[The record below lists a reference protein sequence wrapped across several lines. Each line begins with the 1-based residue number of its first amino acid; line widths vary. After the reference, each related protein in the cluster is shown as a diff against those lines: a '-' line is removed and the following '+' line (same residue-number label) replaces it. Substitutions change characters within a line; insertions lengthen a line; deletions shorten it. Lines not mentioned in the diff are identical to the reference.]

1 MSKNRNKLPERYN
14 PVGYG
19 DLIREV
25 YRESPKDVDGVFNA
39 SSVFYNR
46 ELLRLIFS
54 AYEFTGVPAEWDYDY
69 MLTHIFVDGMFA
81 ITDTEVGV
89 IPLRCGVT
97 GVNYWD
103 HPTEVQIAVPV
114 LGSMR
119 RKIGE
124 ECALVK
130 LQYDY
135 KGVMELVQRYA
146 TNLSMC
152 DSSIAVNLMNTKAV
166 IIGQAEDA
174 KQAQTLKK
182 MYDEISAG
190 KPFVVTRNGMVKIGE
205 SVIFNPVKQAFVA
218 DEVQLLKRKIM
229 NEFLTRIGIGNA
241 NTEKRERLISD
252 EVNAN
257 NEESEVAK
265 NHWVKTVNEGLKEAN
280 RLYGLSLGFRQVQV
294 KTEATEGGDG
304 NEPE

>member
-1 MSKNRNKLPERYN
+1 MSKRSNIPKEYN
-14 PVGYG
+14 PIGYG
-19 DLIREV
+19 DLLREF

-146 TNLSMC
+146 TNLAMC

-218 DEVQLLKRKIM
+218 DDVQLLKRKIM

-265 NHWVKTVNEGLKEAN
+265 NHWIKTVNEGLKEAN
-280 RLYGLSLGFRQVQV
+280 RLYGLSLGFRQV
-294 KTEATEGGDG
+294 KTETTEGGEG

>member
-1 MSKNRNKLPERYN
+1 MSKKRIPTEYN

-19 DLIREV
+19 DLLREF
-25 YRESPKDVDGVFNA
+25 YREAPKDVDGVFNA

-54 AYEFTGVPAEWDYDY
+54 AYEFTGVPSEWDYDY
-69 MLTHIFVDGMFA
+69 MLTHLFVDGLFA

-114 LGSMR
+114 LGTMR

-124 ECALVK
+124 DCALIK

-135 KGVMELVQRYA
+135 KGVMELVQRYS
-146 TNLSMC
+146 TNLAMC
-152 DSSIAVNLMNTKAV
+152 DSAIAVNLMNTKAAV
-166 IIGQAEDA
+166 IGQAEDQ

-218 DEVQLLKRKIM
+218 DDVQLLKRKIM

-257 NEESEVAK
+257 NEESMFSK
-265 NHWVKTVNEGLKEAN
+265 NHWIKAVNEGLKEAN
-280 RLYGLSLGFRQVQV
+280 RLYGLSLGFRQA
-294 KTEATEGGDG
+294 KLETAEGGEG
-304 NEPE
+304 NESE

>member
-1 MSKNRNKLPERYN
+1 MSKNRNKIPEMYN

-19 DLIREV
+19 DLLRDF
-25 YRESPKDVDGVFNA
+25 YREAPKDVDGVFNA

-135 KGVMELVQRYA
+135 KGIMELVQIYA
-146 TNLSMC
+146 TNLAMC

-218 DEVQLLKRKIM
+218 DDVQLLKRKIM

-280 RLYGLSLGFRQVQV
+280 RLYGLSLGFRQV
-294 KTEATEGGDG
+294 KTETNEGGNG

>member
-1 MSKNRNKLPERYN
+1 M
-14 PVGYG
+14 
-19 DLIREV
+19 
-25 YRESPKDVDGVFNA
+25 
-39 SSVFYNR
+39 
-46 ELLRLIFS
+46 LRLVFS
-54 AYEFTGVPAEWDYDY
+54 AYEFTGVPDTWDYDY
-69 MLTHIFVDGMFA
+69 MLTHLFVDGMFT

-103 HPTEVQIAVPV
+103 HPTEVQVAVPV
-114 LGSMR
+114 LGSFR

-124 ECALVK
+124 DCALVK
-130 LQYDY
+130 LQYDFH
-135 KGVMELVQRYA
+135 GIMPLVQRYA
-146 TNLSMC
+146 TNLAMC
-152 DSSIAVNLMNTKAV
+152 DSAIAVNLMNTKAA

-182 MYDEISAG
+182 MFDEISAG

-218 DEVQLLKRKIM
+218 DDVLLVKNKIM
-229 NEFLTRIGIGNA
+229 NEFLTRIGIDNA
-241 NTEKRERLISD
+241 NTDKRERLISD

-257 NEESEVAK
+257 NEEADFSK
-265 NHWVKTVNEGLKEAN
+265 NHWIKTVNEGLKEAG
-280 RLYGLSLGFRQVQV
+280 RLYGLNITFKQAKL
-294 KTEATEGGDG
+294 EEGSAE

>member
-1 MSKNRNKLPERYN
+1 MSKKRIPTEFN

-19 DLIREV
+19 DLLREF
-25 YRESPKDVDGVFNA
+25 YREAPKDVDGVFNA

-54 AYEFTGVPAEWDYDY
+54 AYEFTGVPSEWDYDY
-69 MLTHIFVDGMFA
+69 MLTHLFVDGLFA

-124 ECALVK
+124 DCALVK

-135 KGVMELVQRYA
+135 KGVMELVQRYS
-146 TNLSMC
+146 TNLAMC
-152 DSSIAVNLMNTKAV
+152 DSAIAVNLMNTKAAV
-166 IIGQAEDA
+166 IGQAEDQ

-182 MYDEISAG
+182 MFDEISAG
-190 KPFVVTRNGMVKIGE
+190 KPFVVTKNGMVKMGE
-205 SVIFNPVKQAFVA
+205 TIIFNPVKQAFVA
-218 DEVQLLKRKIM
+218 DDVLLVKRKIM
-229 NEFLTRIGIGNA
+229 NEFLTRIGIDNA
-241 NTEKRERLISD
+241 NTDKRERLISD
-252 EVNAN
+252 EVNSN
-257 NEESEVAK
+257 NEESMFSK
-265 NHWVKTVNEGLKEAN
+265 NHWVKSVNEGLKEAN
-280 RLYGLSLGFRQVQV
+280 RLYGLSLGFRQA
-294 KTEATEGGDG
+294 KLETAEGGEE
-304 NEPE
+304 NESE

>member
-1 MSKNRNKLPERYN
+1 MSKKRIPKEFN

-19 DLIREV
+19 DLLREF

-124 ECALVK
+124 DCALVK

-146 TNLSMC
+146 TNMAMC
-152 DSSIAVNLMNTKAV
+152 DSAIAVNLMNTKAA
-166 IIGQAEDA
+166 IIGQAEDQ

-182 MYDEISAG
+182 MFDEISAG

-205 SVIFNPVKQAFVA
+205 SIIFNPVKQAFVA
-218 DEVQLLKRKIM
+218 DDVLIVKRKMM

-241 NTEKRERLISD
+241 NTDKRERLISD

-257 NEESEVAK
+257 NEESMFSK

-280 RLYGLSLGFRQVQV
+280 RLYSLSLAFRQSNI
-294 KTEATEGGDG
+294 EEGDE
-304 NEPE
+304 NESE

>member
-1 MSKNRNKLPERYN
+1 MSKKRIPTEYN

-19 DLIREV
+19 DLLREF

-54 AYEFTGVPAEWDYDY
+54 AYEFTGVPEEWDYDY

-124 ECALVK
+124 DCALIK

-135 KGVMELVQRYA
+135 KGIMDLVQRYA
-146 TNLSMC
+146 TNLAMC
-152 DSSIAVNLMNTKAV
+152 DSAIAVNLMNTKAA

-218 DEVQLLKRKIM
+218 DDVQLLKRKIM

-280 RLYGLSLGFRQVQV
+280 RLYGLSLGFRQV
-294 KTEATEGGDG
+294 KTETTEGGEV
-304 NEPE
+304 NESE

>member
-1 MSKNRNKLPERYN
+1 MSKNRNRLPERFN

-19 DLIREV
+19 DLVREF

-54 AYEFTGVPAEWDYDY
+54 AYEFTGVPSEWDYDY
-69 MLTHIFVDGMFA
+69 MLTHLFVDGLFA

-124 ECALVK
+124 DCALIK

-146 TNLSMC
+146 TNLAMC
-152 DSSIAVNLMNTKAV
+152 DSAIAVNLMNTKAA

-182 MYDEISAG
+182 MFDEISAG

-205 SVIFNPVKQAFVA
+205 TVIFNPVKQAFVA
-218 DEVQLLKRKIM
+218 DDVQILKRKIM

-257 NEESEVAK
+257 NEESEFSK
-265 NHWVKTVNEGLKEAN
+265 NHWVKTVNEGLRDAN
-280 RLYGLSLGFRQVQV
+280 RLYGLSLGFRQA
-294 KTEATEGGDG
+294 KTETTEGGEG
-304 NEPE
+304 NESE

>member
-1 MSKNRNKLPERYN
+1 MSKKRIPKEFN

-19 DLIREV
+19 DLVREF
-25 YRESPKDVDGVFNA
+25 YRKSPKDVDGVFNA

-46 ELLRLIFS
+46 ELLRLVFS
-54 AYEFTGVPAEWDYDY
+54 AYEFTGVPDTWDYDY
-69 MLTHIFVDGMFA
+69 MLTHLFVDGLFA

-124 ECALVK
+124 DCALIK

-135 KGVMELVQRYA
+135 KGIMDLVQRYA
-146 TNLSMC
+146 TNLAMC
-152 DSSIAVNLMNTKAV
+152 DSAIAVNLMNTKAT

-182 MYDEISAG
+182 MFDEISAG

-218 DEVQLLKRKIM
+218 DDVQLVKRKMM

-241 NTEKRERLISD
+241 NTDKRERLISD

-257 NEESEVAK
+257 NEESEFSK

-280 RLYGLSLGFRQVQV
+280 RLYGLSLGFRQS
-294 KTEATEGGDG
+294 ELGEGG
-304 NEPE
+304 EEYES

>member
-1 MSKNRNKLPERYN
+1 MSKNKLPERYN
-14 PVGYG
+14 PVAYG
-19 DLIREV
+19 DLLREF

-54 AYEFTGVPAEWDYDY
+54 AYEFTGVPTEWDYDY
-69 MLTHIFVDGMFA
+69 MLTHLFVDGLFA

-97 GVNYWD
+97 GVNYWE

-124 ECALVK
+124 DCALIK

-135 KGVMELVQRYA
+135 KGVMDLVQRYA
-146 TNLSMC
+146 SNLAMC
-152 DSSIAVNLMNTKAV
+152 DSAIAVNLMNTKAA

-205 SVIFNPVKQAFVA
+205 TIIFNPVKQAFVA
-218 DEVQLLKRKIM
+218 DDVQLLKRKIM

-257 NEESEVAK
+257 NEESEFSK
-265 NHWVKTVNEGLKEAN
+265 NHWIKTVNEGLKDAN
-280 RLYGLSLGFRQVQV
+280 KLYGLSLGFRQS
-294 KTEATEGGDG
+294 KIETAEGGDG
-304 NEPE
+304 NELE

>member
-1 MSKNRNKLPERYN
+1 MSKKRIPKEFN

-19 DLIREV
+19 DLLREF

-46 ELLRLIFS
+46 ELLRLLFS
-54 AYEFTGVPAEWDYDY
+54 AYEFTGVPDTWDYDY
-69 MLTHIFVDGMFA
+69 MLTHLFVDGMFT

-103 HPTEVQIAVPV
+103 HPTEVQVAVPV
-114 LGSMR
+114 LGSFR

-124 ECALVK
+124 DCALVK

-146 TNLSMC
+146 TNMAMC
-152 DSSIAVNLMNTKAV
+152 DSAIAVNLMNTKAA
-166 IIGQAEDA
+166 IIGQAEDQ

-182 MYDEISAG
+182 MFDEISAG

-205 SVIFNPVKQAFVA
+205 SIIFNPVKQAFVA
-218 DEVQLLKRKIM
+218 DDVLIVKRKMM

-241 NTEKRERLISD
+241 NTDKRERLISD

-257 NEESEVAK
+257 NEESMFSK

-280 RLYGLSLGFRQVQV
+280 RLYSLSLGFK
-294 KTEATEGGDG
+294 KTNIEEGKE
-304 NEPE
+304 NESE

>member
-1 MSKNRNKLPERYN
+1 MSKNRNNLPDRYN

-19 DLIREV
+19 DLIREF

-135 KGVMELVQRYA
+135 KGIMELVQRYA
-146 TNLSMC
+146 TNLAMC

-218 DEVQLLKRKIM
+218 DDVQLLKRKIM

-280 RLYGLSLGFRQVQV
+280 RLYGLSLGFRQV
-294 KTEATEGGDG
+294 KTETTEGGEG

>member
-1 MSKNRNKLPERYN
+1 MSNKKIPKQYN

-19 DLIREV
+19 DLLREF
-25 YRESPKDVDGVFNA
+25 YRESPKDVDGVFN
-39 SSVFYNR
+39 SSSIFYNR

-54 AYEFTGVPAEWDYDY
+54 AYEFTGVPEDWDYDY
-69 MLTHIFVDGMFA
+69 MITHLFTDGIFT

-103 HPTEVQIAVPV
+103 HPTEVQIGVPV

-119 RKIGE
+119 RTIGKD
-124 ECALVK
+124 CALIK

-135 KGVMELVQRYA
+135 QGVMPLIQRYS
-146 TNLSMC
+146 TNLAMC
-152 DSSIAVNLMNTKAV
+152 DSAIAVNLMNTKAA

-182 MYDEISAG
+182 MYDDISAG
-190 KPFVVTRNGMVKIGE
+190 KPFVVTKNGMVKMGE
-205 SVIFNPVKQAFVA
+205 TVIFNPVKQAFIA
-218 DEVQLLKRKIM
+218 DDVQVVKSKIM
-229 NEFLTRIGIGNA
+229 NEFLTRIGIDNA
-241 NTEKRERLISD
+241 NTEKRERMITD

-257 NEESEVAK
+257 NEEADFAK
-265 NHWVKTVNEGLKEAN
+265 NHWIKTVNEGLKEAN
-280 RLYGLSLGFRQVQV
+280 RMFGLTLGFRQV
-294 KTEATEGGDG
+294 KLEERSDD
-304 NEPE
+304 NEPEQPDTVL

>member
-1 MSKNRNKLPERYN
+1 MSKKNIPKEYN

-19 DLIREV
+19 DLLRDFL
-25 YRESPKDVDGVFNA
+25 RESPKDVDGVFNA

-46 ELLRLIFS
+46 ELLRLVFS
-54 AYEFTGVPAEWDYDY
+54 AYEFTGVPDTWDYDY
-69 MLTHIFVDGMFA
+69 MLTHLFVDGMFT

-103 HPTEVQIAVPV
+103 HPTEVQVAVPV
-114 LGSMR
+114 LGSFR

-124 ECALVK
+124 DCSLVK

-135 KGVMELVQRYA
+135 SGIMPLVQRYA
-146 TNLSMC
+146 TNLAMC
-152 DSSIAVNLMNTKAV
+152 DSAISVNLMNTKAA

-182 MYDEISAG
+182 MFDEISAG

-218 DEVQLLKRKIM
+218 DDVLLVKNKIM
-229 NEFLTRIGIGNA
+229 NEFLTRIGIDNA
-241 NTEKRERLISD
+241 NTDKRERLISD

-257 NEESEVAK
+257 NEEADFSK
-265 NHWVKTVNEGLKEAN
+265 NHWIKTVNEGLKEAG
-280 RLYGLSLGFRQVQV
+280 RLYGLNITFKQAKL
-294 KTEATEGGDG
+294 EEGRAE

>member
-1 MSKNRNKLPERYN
+1 MSKKNIPKTYN
-14 PVGYG
+14 PIGYS
-19 DLIREV
+19 DLLRDF

-54 AYEFTGVPAEWDYDY
+54 AYEFTGVPETWDYDY
-69 MLTHIFVDGMFA
+69 MLTHLFIDGLFA

-89 IPLRCGVT
+89 IPLRCGIT

-103 HPTEVQIAVPV
+103 HPTDVQIAVPV
-114 LGSMR
+114 LGSFQ

-124 ECALVK
+124 DCALVK

-135 KGVMELVQRYA
+135 KGIMSLVQRYS
-146 TNLSMC
+146 TNLAMC
-152 DSSIAVNLMNTKAV
+152 DSAIAVNLMNTKAAV
-166 IIGQAEDA
+166 IGQAEDA

-182 MYDEISAG
+182 MFDEISAG

-218 DEVQLLKRKIM
+218 DDVQIVKRKIM

-257 NEESEVAK
+257 NEESEFSK
-265 NHWVKTVNEGLKEAN
+265 NHWIKTVNEGLREAN
-280 RLYGLSLGFRQVQV
+280 RMYGLDLGFKQV
-294 KTEATEGGDG
+294 KGGER
-304 NEPE
+304 NELE

>member
-19 DLIREV
+19 DLIREF

-54 AYEFTGVPAEWDYDY
+54 AYEFTGVPSEWDYDY

-135 KGVMELVQRYA
+135 KGIMELVQRYA
-146 TNLSMC
+146 TNLAMC

-218 DEVQLLKRKIM
+218 DDVQLLKRKIM

-280 RLYGLSLGFRQVQV
+280 RLYGLSLGFRQV
-294 KTEATEGGDG
+294 KIEANEGGEG
-304 NEPE
+304 NELE

>member
-1 MSKNRNKLPERYN
+1 MSKKRIPTEYN

-19 DLIREV
+19 DLLREF

-54 AYEFTGVPAEWDYDY
+54 AYEFTGVPEEWDYDY

-114 LGSMR
+114 LGTMR

-135 KGVMELVQRYA
+135 KGIMELVQRYA
-146 TNLSMC
+146 TNLAMC

-218 DEVQLLKRKIM
+218 DDVQLLKRKIM

-280 RLYGLSLGFRQVQV
+280 RLYGLSLGFRQV
-294 KTEATEGGDG
+294 KTETTEGGEV
-304 NEPE
+304 NESE

>member
-1 MSKNRNKLPERYN
+1 MSKNRTKLPERFN

-19 DLIREV
+19 DLIREF

-54 AYEFTGVPAEWDYDY
+54 AYEFTGVPSEWDYDY

-114 LGSMR
+114 LGTMR

-146 TNLSMC
+146 TNLAMC

-218 DEVQLLKRKIM
+218 DDVQLLKRKIM

-280 RLYGLSLGFRQVQV
+280 RLYGLSLGFRQV
-294 KTEATEGGDG
+294 KIEATEGGEG
-304 NEPE
+304 NELE